1 MKTMVSKLKVSK
13 LKVSK
18 FLSRDAIVVIF
29 FLAYSVVV
37 QAAPLTIE
45 ITQGVEDALPIA
57 IVPFGYEGGGQ
68 PPETIDTI
76 VSADLHRTGR
86 FDPMKEKDMLA
97 KPTQPDNIK
106 FQNWRLMGREA
117 LVIGKITEKAANQY
131 AISFWLFDVYKAKQ
145 LAAFNI
151 SGTKS
156 NFRAAAH
163 KISDIIYEEL
173 TGQPGAFS
181 SKIAYITSKAQV
193 GKKEYMLWIADS
205 DGYNAQVLLKSKE
218 PIVSPAWSPD
228 GKKIAYASYERGSQ
242 QRIVIQDWLS
252 GARNVLTTP
261 LRGRQSAPAW
271 SPDGKK
277 LAFTNHKDGNAEIY
291 VIDLSTKK
299 VKQITRHWAIETEAT
314 WTPDGQSIIFVSDRG
329 GRPQLYKSSSDG
341 GRATRLTFEGVENLK
356 PTVSPD
362 GKMVAMVHAMRN
374 ENSRLEYRIAVM
386 ELATGHLNVLT
397 DGSLDESP
405 SFAPNG
411 SMVIFATTTKRG
423 RGELAAVSV
432 DGSVKQSLAYED
444 EVREPSWS
452 PINK

>member
-1 MKTMVSKLKVSK
+1 MLLLYIRKATIALICVFASLPA
-13 LKVSK
+13 
-18 FLSRDAIVVIF
+18 AI
-29 FLAYSVVV
+29 S
-37 QAAPLTIE
+37 APLTIE
-45 ITQGVEDALPIA
+45 ITQGVQDALPIA
-57 IVPFGYEGGGQ
+57 IVPFGVEGAAAK
-68 PPETIDTI
+68 PPEAIDQI
-76 VSADLHRTGR
+76 ISADLHRTGR
-86 FDPMKEKDMLA
+86 FSPLKESDMLA
-97 KPTQPDNIK
+97 KPTQPDGIQ

-117 LVIGKITEKAANQY
+117 LVIGSISAKPGNQY

-151 SGTKS
+151 SATKT

-163 KISDIIYEEL
+163 KIADIIYEEL

-193 GKKEYMLWIADS
+193 GKKEYMLWVADA
-205 DGYNAQVLLKSKE
+205 DGYNAQILLKSKE

-228 GKKIAYASYERGSQ
+228 GTKIAYASYEQGSQ
-242 QRIVIQDWLS
+242 QRIVIQEWLT
-252 GARNVLTTP
+252 GARSVMTTP
-261 LRGRQSAPAW
+261 LEGRQSSPAW

-314 WTPDGQSIIFVSDRG
+314 WTPDSESIIFVSDRG
-329 GRPQLYKSSSDG
+329 GRPQLYKTSSDG
-341 GRATRLTFEGVENLK
+341 GRATRLTFEGVENLR
-356 PTVSPD
+356 PSVSPD
-362 GKMVAMVHAMRN
+362 GKWVAMVHGMRN
-374 ENSRLEYRIAVM
+374 EDSRLEYRIAVM

-397 DGSLDESP
+397 DGVLDEAP

-411 SMVIFATTTKRG
+411 SMVIYATTTKRG
-423 RGELAAVSV
+423 GKGELAAVSV

-444 EVREPSWS
+444 EVREPAWS